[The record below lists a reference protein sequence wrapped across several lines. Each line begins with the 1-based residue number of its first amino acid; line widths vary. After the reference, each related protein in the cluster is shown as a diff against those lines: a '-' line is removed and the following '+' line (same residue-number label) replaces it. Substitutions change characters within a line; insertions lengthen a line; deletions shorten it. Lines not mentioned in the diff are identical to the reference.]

1 MPGKVNVSCPTGG
14 IEIEATH
21 QTDVV
26 VVGAGIAGLTAAIAL
41 DRAGISVQIVER
53 AGALTQAG
61 TALSLWPNALAALD
75 RIGLSGPI
83 ADIGCEEPTG
93 TVRNWSGREII
104 RVDQSRL
111 PRRVGPTTLIVHRG
125 DLQRVLLD
133 AASHLPMLLHSPVA
147 RMGTDGSRGIAELS
161 TGEQIRASVVLACD
175 GVRSVARSLADNP
188 LPRYTGRTSW
198 RAVLSGAS
206 HLATEACLSAGQ
218 GKQFIASPL
227 RGHLT
232 YWAADVGMPEGAN
245 EALPDK
251 KAFLL
256 DSFAGWHQ
264 PVVELIER
272 TESAQLVIADVYDA
286 VPRVLTAGRVALL
299 GDAAHPM
306 TPDLGQGA
314 CQGIEDGVVIAACMT
329 MASDP
334 EIALATYQSAR
345 IHRVR
350 RMVKDSRRLG
360 VLATAESPI
369 GSSIRN
375 AVAALMPGWIN
386 RGITARYASEAAF
399 LRTLPGQV
407 VP

>member
-1 MPGKVNVSCPTGG
+1 M
-14 IEIEATH
+14 EAAQ

-26 VVGAGIAGLTAAIAL
+26 VVGAGVAGLTAAVAL
-41 DRAGISVQIVER
+41 DRAGANVRIVER
-53 AGALTQAG
+53 ASALTQAG

-75 RIGLSGPI
+75 RIDLCGSIVDI
-83 ADIGCEEPTG
+83 AYDESTG

-104 RVDQSRL
+104 RIDQSRL
-111 PRRVGPTTLIVHRG
+111 SQRAGSSTLIVHRG

-133 AASHLPMLLHSPVA
+133 AASHIPMSLHSPVV
-147 RMGTDGSRGIAELS
+147 RMGTEGSRGIVELS
-161 TGEQIRASVVLACD
+161 TGKRLRAPVVLACD
-175 GVRSVARSLADNP
+175 GVRSVARSLTGNP

-206 HLATEACLSAGQ
+206 HLVAEACLSAGR

-227 RGHLT
+227 RGNLT

-256 DSFAGWHQ
+256 ESFAGWHH

-272 TESAQLVIADVYDA
+272 TDAACLVTADIFDA

-314 CQGIEDGVVIAACMT
+314 CQAIEDGVVIAACLT

-345 IHRVR
+345 IHRVQ
-350 RMVKDSRRLG
+350 RMVRDSRHLG
-360 VLATAESPI
+360 ALATAESRI
-369 GSSIRN
+369 GSSIRY
-375 AVAALMPGWIN
+375 AVGALLPGWIN
-386 RGITARYASEAAF
+386 RGITARLASEAAF
-399 LRTLPGQV
+399 LRTLPGQL

>member
-1 MPGKVNVSCPTGG
+1 VDVSCLTGG
-14 IEIEATH
+14 VEIKFAH

-41 DRAGISVQIVER
+41 DRAGLSVQIVER
-53 AGALTQAG
+53 ASALTQTG

-83 ADIGCEEPTG
+83 VDIGYQESTG

-111 PRRVGPTTLIVHRG
+111 SPRVGFSTLTVHRG
-125 DLQRVLLD
+125 ELQQVLLD
-133 AASHLPMLLHSPVA
+133 AASHLPMSLHSPVA
-147 RMGTDGSRGIAELS
+147 RMGTAGGQGIAELS
-161 TGEQIRASVVLACD
+161 TGKQFRASVVLACD
-175 GVRSVARSLADNP
+175 GVRSVARSLTDNP

-206 HLATEACLSAGQ
+206 HLVTEACLSAGQ
-218 GKQFIASPL
+218 GKQFIVSPL
-227 RGHLT
+227 RGGLT
-232 YWAADVGMPEGAN
+232 YWAADVAMPEGAN

-256 DSFAGWHQ
+256 DAFAGWHH
-264 PVVELIER
+264 PVVDLIER
-272 TESAQLVIADVYDA
+272 TDGAWLVTADIYDA

-329 MASDP
+329 MAPDP
-334 EIALATYQSAR
+334 EIALANYQSAR
-345 IHRVR
+345 LQRVQR
-350 RMVKDSRRLG
+350 VVKDSRHLG
-360 VLATAESPI
+360 TLATTESLI
-369 GSSIRN
+369 RSSVRDV
-375 AVAALMPGWIN
+375 VAAHMPGWLN

-407 VP
+407 I

>member
-1 MPGKVNVSCPTGG
+1 MNVSGLTGG

-21 QTDVV
+21 QTDAV

-41 DRAGISVQIVER
+41 DRAGISLRIVER
-53 AGALTQAG
+53 ASALTQAG

-83 ADIGCEEPTG
+83 VDIGYEESTG
-93 TVRNWSGREII
+93 TVRNWSGREITRI
-104 RVDQSRL
+104 DQSRL
-111 PRRVGPTTLIVHRG
+111 SRRAGSTTLIVHRG
-125 DLQRVLLD
+125 ELQQVLLD
-133 AASHLPMLLHSPVA
+133 AASHLPMSLHSPVA
-147 RMGTDGSRGIAELS
+147 RMGTDGSQGIAELS
-161 TGEQIRASVVLACD
+161 TGEQFRASVVLACD
-175 GVRSVARSLADNP
+175 GVRSVARSLTNNP
-188 LPRYTGRTSW
+188 PPRYTGRTSW

-206 HLATEACLSAGQ
+206 HLVTEACLSAGQ

-227 RGHLT
+227 RGNLT
-232 YWAADVGMPEGAN
+232 YWAADIGMPEGAN

-256 DSFAGWHQ
+256 DSFAGWHH

-272 TESAQLVIADVYDA
+272 TDGARLVIADVYDA
-286 VPRVLTAGRVALL
+286 VPRVLTVGRVALL

-314 CQGIEDGVVIAACMT
+314 CQGIEDGVVIAACMSV
-329 MASDP
+329 ASDP
-334 EIALATYQSAR
+334 EVALATYQSAR
-345 IHRVR
+345 IRRVQ

-360 VLATAESPI
+360 ALATAESRI
-369 GSSIRN
+369 GSSVRN
-375 AVAALMPGWIN
+375 SVAAFMPGWIN

-399 LRTLPGQV
+399 LRTLPGQL

>member
-1 MPGKVNVSCPTGG
+1 VNESCLTGG
-14 IEIEATH
+14 IEMEATH

-26 VVGAGIAGLTAAIAL
+26 IVGAGIAGLTAAIAL

-75 RIGLSGPI
+75 RIDLSGPI
-83 ADIGCEEPTG
+83 VDIGYEESSG

-104 RVDQSRL
+104 RIDQSRL
-111 PRRVGPTTLIVHRG
+111 SQRVGSTTLTVHRG
-125 DLQRVLLD
+125 ELQRVLLD
-133 AASHLPMLLHSPVA
+133 AASHLPILLHSPVE
-147 RMGTDGSRGIAELS
+147 RMGSDGSQGIAELS
-161 TGEQIRASVVLACD
+161 TGKQLRASVVLACD
-175 GVRSVARSLADNP
+175 GVRSVARSLTDNP
-188 LPRYTGRTSW
+188 PPRYTGRTSW

-206 HLATEACLSAGQ
+206 HLVTEACLSAGR

-227 RGHLT
+227 RGNLT
-232 YWAADVGMPEGAN
+232 YWAADVAMPEGAN

-256 DSFAGWHQ
+256 ESFAGWHH

-272 TESAQLVIADVYDA
+272 TDGAWLVTADIYDA

-329 MASDP
+329 MAPNP
-334 EIALATYQSAR
+334 EIALANYQSAR
-345 IHRVR
+345 IHRVQ
-350 RMVKDSRRLG
+350 RMVKDSRHLG
-360 VLATAESPI
+360 ALATAESRI

-375 AVAALMPGWIN
+375 AVGALMPGWIN

-399 LRTLPGQV
+399 LRTLPGQLI
-407 VP
+407 P